1 MFYRILDFFKYLPK
15 EIKWFFQ
22 RGFKGYCDRDV
33 WNIDS
38 WFERNIIPMLKELKE
53 TKHSYP
59 MDMTEKQW
67 EIELDNMIHCFEEMT
82 DDCSEKNEYWEEY
95 KKHLFSIKKKED
107 LDKELQ
113 EKWLKREEEIEDY
126 QVSMKNKAL
135 KMFSKHYYN
144 LWD

>member
-22 RGFKGYCDRDV
+22 RGLKGYCDRDV
-33 WNIDS
+33 WDIDH
-38 WFERNIIPMLKELKE
+38 WFERNIVPMLKELKE
-53 TKHSYP
+53 IKHGYP
-59 MDMTEKQW
+59 IDMTEEQW
-67 EIELDNMIHCFEEMT
+67 TMELDNMIHCFEEMT

-95 KKHLFSIKKKED
+95 KKHLFSIKGEKD

-113 EKWLKREEEIEDY
+113 EKWLKREEEIENY
-126 QVSMKNKAL
+126 QVNMKNKAL
-135 KMFSKHYYN
+135 KMFSKYYYN